1 MSDIFKKRISKDEI
15 NVLPIISFSGKIV
28 LCDTKEKADNAV
40 KKILDQKVIGFDT
53 ETRPSFKKGEYY
65 HPSLIQLACENI
77 VYLFQ
82 IKKCSLTKSLIKIFS
97 SKKIIKTG
105 VAIKHDIN
113 ELQKMT
119 YFDAHRFIELSDI
132 ARNSG
137 ITNLGLRSLTAI
149 FLQQRLS
156 KKEQV
161 SNWSKENLSES
172 QMLYAATDAWLSKK
186 LYHIFEENDLL
197 AK

>member
-1 MSDIFKKRISKDEI
+1 MNFKKI
-15 NVLPIISFSGKIV
+15 
-28 LCDTKEKADNAV
+28 
-40 KKILDQKVIGFDT
+40 
-53 ETRPSFKKGEYY
+53 
-65 HPSLIQLACENI
+65 
-77 VYLFQ
+77 
-82 IKKCSLTKSLIKIFS
+82 
-97 SKKIIKTG
+97 
-105 VAIKHDIN
+105 
-113 ELQKMT
+113 T